1 MCSFI
6 ISSLQRLPFC
16 SFMRCLVTRGFLL
29 SVFSFL
35 SAQSFATHSEPTAS
49 DPRACSATIDVA
61 RTACSARVTDI
72 LNFGSASGDATAIT
86 SLHANFC
93 PVGDPPGYQRIRNV
107 CDSYVQDCTFHDPSF
122 ACTLHTGYQEW
133 HAFTA
138 LQISLNPAYGCD
150 AEPDPGVPN
159 RRRAPCGFG
168 ETAIFQ
174 FTVSACNDRIYETT
188 YPYVPNCTLAAHDD
202 TAAAESADRA
212 ENAADEAERSADE
225 ADQDANSAAASA
237 SSSRAARNA
246 SQAAR
251 DDAEAAA
258 NEAEGSATDADASAS
273 DAADSADTAEAR
285 ADEAIDASDD
295 AAGSKDAAAG
305 SATEASGSAD
315 DAEGSATEASG
326 SADDAEGSATEAE
339 ASKTAAESAKEAA
352 ESAKQ
357 AAEAAKAAAESS
369 SSEVT
374 VNVGVTAGY
383 WADVYAWLQT
393 ILGLV
398 ERAEDAA
405 DDSED
410 SAEESET
417 SATEADASADDAEA
431 AKVAA
436 RQSEV
441 LSGQWAD
448 DAEAAAAAADASADE
463 AETSATEADASAT
476 DAEAAKVAARVSE
489 DSAQADATESFEIWQ
504 DTLVLRNEADTS
516 ATEASGSA
524 DDAEAA
530 ADESDASA
538 TDAEASA
545 EAAEAS
551 ADDATDEADR
561 ADRRAIF
568 AQEKVAEARVV
579 LQDTRAL
586 RDDADG
592 SAAAAETSATEASG
606 SADDAEASADES
618 DVSAD
623 EAEASADDA
632 DASATEA
639 EESADEAE
647 TAAGES
653 TTAKVLAVAA
663 RVLAES
669 AAVSAQQSAS
679 DTSAA
684 QSALP
689 GIFQAIFSA
698 DVIPLLSSIKDN
710 TRSNSLS
717 SEGIWDIFKALR
729 SGDKLSVEDTVLHDI
744 LNDVINGSDE
754 IDVNDA
760 GTQAILL
767 TIEGIL
773 DALRDYS
780 ITCQYVEDAPNIS
793 ESTDWGIW
801 EQPLPEVE
809 GEDDDCN
816 TTPADMKQA
825 RIRLEQVAYILLKDT
840 GKLDDIKDIL
850 DDVRGA
856 CHKYLGSFAS
866 DSDGI
871 VDDTFSVDTDIN
883 STCDKWKGEI
893 GALLERAK
901 EQSSLLRRL
910 LESDDDI
917 EDLLG
922 SILGVQE
929 DLQTVLGDGGVLD
942 DFLGNYFGSC
952 DSAADG
958 AISGSDGPAC
968 HDYDSHGDIA
978 YEAHQDMI
986 ENNDLLNDIEHSVG
1000 VGQMTGDA
1008 MRRKLNSGNYTNAQA
1023 DALLASYGCRFT
1035 GIYVSG
1041 DSDSAIICPAD
1052 LDQVAQRSQISA
1064 DELEAWGLI
1073 HEYDFCGTEY
1083 YIVVEYGCD
1092 TSGSTVNG
1100 TCSVDC
1106 PDSAETAIL
1115 GKVFDQTAEDNATII
1130 GLLEEIRDQRDES
1143 KDVLDDI
1150 HERQDDLYD
1159 YATHEPAG
1167 PSDDELDSMGDLAG
1181 DVDVDGGFTDARAGA
1196 DGFGDGVSRSCPVIP
1211 TVVLTN
1217 YNLSFASF
1225 NTVFCNFLLAMRTM
1239 LYAFSAVISAFV
1251 FFRSF

>member
-1 MCSFI
+1 MM
-6 ISSLQRLPFC
+6 L
-16 SFMRCLVTRGFLL
+16 
-29 SVFSFL
+29 
-35 SAQSFATHSEPTAS
+35 
-49 DPRACSATIDVA
+49 
-61 RTACSARVTDI
+61 
-72 LNFGSASGDATAIT
+72 
-86 SLHANFC
+86 
-93 PVGDPPGYQRIRNV
+93 
-107 CDSYVQDCTFHDPSF
+107 
-122 ACTLHTGYQEW
+122 
-133 HAFTA
+133 
-138 LQISLNPAYGCD
+138 
-150 AEPDPGVPN
+150 
-159 RRRAPCGFG
+159 RRR
-168 ETAIFQ
+168 
-174 FTVSACNDRIYETT
+174 
-188 YPYVPNCTLAAHDD
+188 
-202 TAAAESADRA
+202 
-212 ENAADEAERSADE
+212 
-225 ADQDANSAAASA
+225 
-237 SSSRAARNA
+237 
-246 SQAAR
+246 
-251 DDAEAAA
+251 
-258 NEAEGSATDADASAS
+258 
-273 DAADSADTAEAR
+273 
-285 ADEAIDASDD
+285 
-295 AAGSKDAAAG
+295 
-305 SATEASGSAD
+305 
-315 DAEGSATEASG
+315 
-326 SADDAEGSATEAE
+326 
-339 ASKTAAESAKEAA
+339 
-352 ESAKQ
+352 
-357 AAEAAKAAAESS
+357 
-369 SSEVT
+369 
-374 VNVGVTAGY
+374 
-383 WADVYAWLQT
+383 
-393 ILGLV
+393 
-398 ERAEDAA
+398 
-405 DDSED
+405 
-410 SAEESET
+410 
-417 SATEADASADDAEA
+417 
-431 AKVAA
+431 
-436 RQSEV
+436 
-441 LSGQWAD
+441 
-448 DAEAAAAAADASADE
+448 
-463 AETSATEADASAT
+463 
-476 DAEAAKVAARVSE
+476 
-489 DSAQADATESFEIWQ
+489 
-504 DTLVLRNEADTS
+504 
-516 ATEASGSA
+516 
-524 DDAEAA
+524 

-929 DLQTVLGDGGVLD
+929 DLQTVLGDGGVVD
-942 DFLGNYFGSC
+942 EFLGNYFGSC
-952 DSAADG
+952 DNRYG
-958 AISGSDGPAC
+958 IPGSDGPGC
-968 HDYDSHGDIA
+968 RDYTSQGDIA
-978 YEAHQDMI
+978 HEAHQDMI
-986 ENNDLLNDIEHSVG
+986 ENNDLLNDIEYSVG

-1041 DSDSAIICPAD
+1041 DSDSAIICPGD

-1073 HEYDFCGTEY
+1073 NEYDFCGTEY

-1100 TCSVDC
+1100 TCSVHC

-1159 YATHEPAG
+1159 YATHEPDG